1 VFELLKMAHLIA
13 VAMVSGLL
21 LAFYIVL
28 RASARR
34 ETEPG
39 LNLAR
44 RTIIDVIG
52 FSVALVWISGLTLLW
67 SRYGA
72 GDRELSAWFYA
83 KIGAA
88 MLFTLAIVMQ
98 RVDALH
104 RPSGQLVLSRRIAER
119 WVSIAW
125 LMALLT
131 VCLAVIS
138 FG

>member
-1 VFELLKMAHLIA
+1 MFELLKMAHLIA
-13 VAMVSGLL
+13 VAMASGLL
-21 LAFYIVL
+21 LAAYIVL

-34 ETEPG
+34 ESEPG
-39 LNLAR
+39 IGLAR
-44 RTIIDVIG
+44 RTIVDVIG

-83 KIGAA
+83 KIAAA
-88 MLFTLAIVMQ
+88 MLFTLAVVME
-98 RVDALH
+98 RMGALGSPAGH
-104 RPSGQLVLSRRIAER
+104 PVAARRIAER
-119 WVSIAW
+119 WVSVAW

>member
-1 VFELLKMAHLIA
+1 MFELLKMAHLIA
-13 VAMVSGLL
+13 IAMASGLL
-21 LAFYIVL
+21 LAAYIVL

-34 ETEPG
+34 ETEPAIG
-39 LNLAR
+39 LAR
-44 RTIIDVIG
+44 RTIVDVVG

-72 GDRELSAWFYA
+72 GEHELSVWFYA

-88 MLFTLAIVMQ
+88 MLFTLAVVAE
-98 RVDALH
+98 RL
-104 RPSGQLVLSRRIAER
+104 GVLRRISSDLVAARRVAER

-131 VCLAVIS
+131 ICLAVIS